1 MAGQQVEAGR
11 AVDGAGAHGPNLH
24 LGCRLMPVAP
34 CLLGLRTYVRLFCQQ
49 HLALAVEQL
58 GAPMGDREP
67 PQQLMAIS
75 HDEHA
80 DRFVWGL
87 ISDLDVLRAGM
98 HLGPGASARALA
110 LDPIVSVR
118 PTMPLREAGELMLK
132 HDVSHLIVVDP
143 DTQRPTGVLST
154 LDIAGVLAWG
164 EA

>member
-1 MAGQQVEAGR
+1 MSEAETQN
-11 AVDGAGAHGPNLH
+11 VHGSYLMPSLEH
-24 LGCRLMPVAP
+24 ATVADAMHPGIVSCPADASLTDVARLMATRHVHCVPV
-34 CLLGLRTYVRLFCQQ
+34 
-49 HLALAVEQL
+49 
-58 GAPMGDREP
+58 
-67 PQQLMAIS
+67 MAIS
-75 HDEHA
+75 YDEHA

-98 HLGPGASARALA
+98 HLGLDASARALA
-110 LDPIVSVR
+110 LDPIVSVP